1 MRTTV
6 YLPDDLLA
14 RAKQK
19 AAEEG
24 RTLTS
29 MIEEGLTIVVAGRP
43 KAADRRKRTL
53 PRVSTAGGGLHR
65 GIDPVKI
72 VSATEELDD
81 IDRLAR
87 IGAR

>member
-6 YLPDDLLA
+6 HLPDDLLA

-29 MIEEGLTIVVAGRP
+29 MIEEGLTIALADRP
-43 KAADRRKRTL
+43 KPAERRKRKM
-53 PRVSTAGGGLHR
+53 PRVSRATGGLLP

-72 VSATEELDD
+72 NSAVEEAED
-81 IDRLAR
+81 IERLRRAT
-87 IGAR
+87 GP